1 MLHNMFSLEE
11 STCNALKYR
20 VPLSRSI
27 NNHTDM
33 MDKFLALELPMQVF
47 WGLAIISS
55 AFFLIQT
62 VMAFLGLDADTDD
75 GAGFEDVELD
85 GVSGYFTFR
94 NFINFMLGYGWSG
107 VVLCESITNMM
118 WLQLASIGVGLCF
131 VLVFAFI
138 IRQVMK
144 LSTDKTF
151 RMEEAIGQIADTYLR
166 IPGNKEG
173 VGKVMVSVRGS
184 MHELEAMTEGEAI
197 PTGTKVRVTKVIG
210 SELLE
215 VERV

>member
-1 MLHNMFSLEE
+1 MLHNMFSLKE
-11 STCNALKYR
+11 SACNALKYR

-27 NNHTDM
+27 NNHIGM
-33 MDKFLALELPMQVF
+33 MDKFIALELPMQVF

-55 AFFLIQT
+55 IFFLVQT
-62 VMAFLGLDADTDD
+62 IMAFLGLDADTED
-75 GAGFEDVELD
+75 GAGFEDVEMD
-85 GVSGYFTFR
+85 GASGYFTFR
-94 NFINFMLGYGWSG
+94 NLINFMLGYGWGG
-107 VVLCESITNMM
+107 VVLCESIPNMM
-118 WLQLASIGVGLCF
+118 WLQLAAMGVGVGF
-131 VLVFAFI
+131 VLIFAFI

-166 IPGNKEG
+166 IPGYREG

-197 PTGTKVRVTKVIG
+197 PTGTKVRITKVIG

>member
-1 MLHNMFSLEE
+1 
-11 STCNALKYR
+11 
-20 VPLSRSI
+20 
-27 NNHTDM
+27 M

-62 VMAFLGLDADTDD
+62 IMAFLGLDADTDD

-94 NFINFMLGYGWSG
+94 NLINFMLGYGWAG
-107 VVLCESITNMM
+107 VVLAESIPNMF
-118 WLQLASIGVGLCF
+118 WLQMAAMGVGLAFVFVF
-131 VLVFAFI
+131 VLI

-151 RMEEAIGQIADTYLR
+151 QLEEAIGQIADTYLR
-166 IPGNKEG
+166 IPGNREG
-173 VGKVMVSVRGS
+173 TGKVMVSVRGS
-184 MHELEAMTEGEAI
+184 MHELEAMTEGETI
-197 PTGTKVRVTKVIG
+197 PTGTKVRITKVIG